1 MKSIFGRNHQIE
13 QSVFGKERQSG
24 CGFSQEAA
32 AMLLGTQ
39 DKDFFPK
46 DMTEKFQFIKNM
58 GFTCF
63 EIDGKELV
71 ENLEKV
77 KQAIDKTGLP
87 VSTACGGYRG
97 WIGDFIEE
105 KRLNGIEDLKAIL
118 HAIKEVGGTGVVVPA
133 AWGMF
138 TFRLPPMVSP
148 RSHEGDVKAVM
159 DSLAKLEQTA
169 EETGTYLYLE
179 ALNRYQDHMLNTQED
194 AVAMI
199 RQGGF
204 QRVKLTCDFYHMA
217 IEEDDISET
226 LKIQGF

>member
-77 KQAIDKTGLP
+77 KQAIDKTGLT
-87 VSTACGGYRG
+87 VSTACGGRR
-97 WIGDFIEE
+97 
-105 KRLNGIEDLKAIL
+105 RLAFPI
-118 HAIKEVGGTGVVVPA
+118 P
-133 AWGMF
+133 
-138 TFRLPPMVSP
+138 
-148 RSHEGDVKAVM
+148 
-159 DSLAKLEQTA
+159 Q
-169 EETGTYLYLE
+169 
-179 ALNRYQDHMLNTQED
+179 AL
-194 AVAMI
+194 
-199 RQGGF
+199 
-204 QRVKLTCDFYHMA
+204 
-217 IEEDDISET
+217 
-226 LKIQGF
+226 